1 MLSEAAPFDPDS
13 GCLVYLLTLRSSETI
28 LKCEKR
34 NRITDGLA
42 NVVKKLTTAG
52 VYMVRK
58 NRKGCDVPDATILR
72 LPLYLEKLK
81 MLQAIGVEDV
91 SSRQLAESLDIKAS
105 QLRHDFHYFGGFSR
119 PGRPY
124 QVDKLVPALETI
136 IGIAEPVPTAII
148 GAGHLGQAL
157 ANYQNL
163 DLQGFPVRG
172 VFDVN
177 PKLIGLE
184 IRGQPVRDMDE
195 LEAVIKQEKIKIGIL
210 TVPAA
215 TAQSVADRMVE
226 AGIVGIFNFA
236 PTDLKVPPTV
246 VVRNERL
253 AVGIMSLSFKV
264 KCILQSREAE
274 VTGE

>member
-1 MLSEAAPFDPDS
+1 M
-13 GCLVYLLTLRSSETI
+13 
-28 LKCEKR
+28 KR
-34 NRITDGLA
+34 TRRA
-42 NVVKKLTTAG
+42 
-52 VYMVRK
+52 
-58 NRKGCDVPDATILR
+58 CDVPDATVHR

-81 MLQAIGVEDV
+81 LLQAIGVEDV

-124 QVDKLVPALETI
+124 QVEKLVPALEQI
-136 IGIAEPVPTAII
+136 IGISEPQPTVIL

-163 DLQGFPVRG
+163 ELQGFPVKG
-172 VFDVN
+172 IFDVN

-195 LEAVIKQEKIKIGIL
+195 LEPVIREGGIRIAIL
-210 TVPAA
+210 TVPSAV
-215 TAQSVADRMVE
+215 AQSVTDRLVE

-236 PTDLKVPPTV
+236 PTDLKVPEGII
-246 VVRNERL
+246 VRNERL

-264 KCILQSREAE
+264 KCVLQNRDEAE
-274 VTGE
+274 AQAIETD

>member
-1 MLSEAAPFDPDS
+1 M
-13 GCLVYLLTLRSSETI
+13 
-28 LKCEKR
+28 
-34 NRITDGLA
+34 
-42 NVVKKLTTAG
+42 
-52 VYMVRK
+52 RK
-58 NRKGCDVPDATILR
+58 NRKSCDVPDATIHR

-81 MLQAIGVEDV
+81 LLQAIGVEDV

-124 QVDKLVPALETI
+124 QVEKLVPALEKI

-172 VFDVN
+172 IFDTN
-177 PKLIGLE
+177 PKVIGLE
-184 IRGQPVRDMDE
+184 MRGQPVRDMDE
-195 LEAVIKQEKIKIGIL
+195 LEKVIKAENIRIAIL
-210 TVPAA
+210 TVPSAH
-215 TAQSVADRMVE
+215 AQAVTDRLVD
-226 AGIVGIFNFA
+226 AGIIGIFNFA
-236 PTDLKVPPTV
+236 PTDLKVPEGIA
-246 VVRNERL
+246 VRNERL

-264 KCILQSREAE
+264 KCILQSQEESISE
-274 VTGE
+274 V